1 MTLNT
6 VKPRS
11 AIRRLSPSMVCA
23 TDLLLGL
30 VMTPSEDCVLSSIRA
45 SFRSKAQLCPAAR
58 AGRCLILVQECV
70 LARRTLHPP
79 SGGAAAPRLFD
90 RITVADAPEPARR
103 KRSSCLRRSLGCLLS
118 ASRPPG
124 RWPAPPE
131 NSAATGPGELLP
143 SAGGLGRLDDDAGH
157 GPRVGDH

>member
-90 RITVADAPEPARR
+90 RITVADAPKRDQGVRPTRR
-103 KRSSCLRRSLGCLLS
+103 KLVNRHDRGGVP
-118 ASRPPG
+118 AIVPG
-124 RWPAPPE
+124 
-131 NSAATGPGELLP
+131 T
-143 SAGGLGRLDDDAGH
+143 H
-157 GPRVGDH
+157 VT